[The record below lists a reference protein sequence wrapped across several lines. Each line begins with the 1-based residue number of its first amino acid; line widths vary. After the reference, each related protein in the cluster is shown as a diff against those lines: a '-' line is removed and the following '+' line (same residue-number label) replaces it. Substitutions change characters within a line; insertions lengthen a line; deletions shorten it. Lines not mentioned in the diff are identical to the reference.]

1 MPAKPER
8 REAALLYA
16 EMRNFTRMSEVL
28 QPDKVLEL
36 ANEFFAL
43 ASRAIIAGAGN
54 VVSVHNDSIL
64 ASFVEGE
71 PKGFNDDALKTAQAI
86 QAQFGPLGERWQREY
101 GLPAAVAAGVHTG
114 EALFGMA
121 GPLGAQQFV
130 AFGDCVSIAERLV
143 HRARAGEIVISI
155 DVMKALGAKAQTL
168 GAEEL
173 PPLELGGKRA
183 PLPIYGMLLETRLD
197 FT

>member
-1 MPAKPER
+1 MAQKPER
-8 REAALLYA
+8 RAAAVLYA
-16 EMRNFTRMSEVL
+16 ELRNFTRLSEVL

-43 ASRAIIAGAGN
+43 ASRAVVAGAGN

-64 ASFVEGE
+64 ASFVEGDAMQYNE
-71 PKGFNDDALKTAQAI
+71 AALKTAQAI
-86 QAQFGPLGERWQREY
+86 RGQFGATGERWQKEY
-101 GLPAAVAAGVHTG
+101 GLAAAVSLGLHTG
-114 EALFGMA
+114 EAVFGMA

-130 AFGDCVSIAERLV
+130 AFGDCVSVAERLV

-155 DVMKALGAKAQTL
+155 EVMKALGAAMETL
-168 GAEEL
+168 GAQEL
-173 PPLELGGKRA
+173 PPLELGGKRP
-183 PLPIYGMLLETRLD
+183 PLPIYGLVLETRLD

>member
-1 MPAKPER
+1 VPAKPER
-8 REAALLYA
+8 RPAALLYA

-43 ASRAIIAGAGN
+43 ASRTIVAGAGN
-54 VVSVHNDSIL
+54 VVALHNDSIL
-64 ASFVEGE
+64 ASFVEADAAR
-71 PKGFNDDALKTAQAI
+71 FNDDALRTAQAI
-86 QAQFGPLGERWQREY
+86 QAQFGPLGERWKREY
-101 GLPAAVAAGVHTG
+101 GLAAAVAAGVHTG
-114 EALFGMA
+114 EAVFGMA

-143 HRARAGEIVISI
+143 HRARAGEIVLSS
-155 DVMKALGAKAQTL
+155 DVMKALGTKAQSL

-173 PPLELGGKRA
+173 PSLDLGGRRP
-183 PLPIYGMLLETRLD
+183 PLAIYGMLLETRLD